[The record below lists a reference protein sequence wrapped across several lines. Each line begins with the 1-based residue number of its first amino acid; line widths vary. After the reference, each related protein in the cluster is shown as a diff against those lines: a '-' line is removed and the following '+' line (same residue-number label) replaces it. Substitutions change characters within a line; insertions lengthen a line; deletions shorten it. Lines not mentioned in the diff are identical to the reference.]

1 MPLVDGCD
9 SLYVL
14 YFSVCVCNFTC
25 RPDETYAL
33 VGTAKDLTLNPRSC
47 AGGFIHAYKIAELID
62 GGYKLEFVHKVKAFA
77 QYVYQLNLRKLAC
90 DGAARGVGIQ
100 VSCFTRFAGI
110 ILRVN
115 QKFLLFSQASKCF
128 VSYICQYFSRRV
140 MVD

>member
-1 MPLVDGCD
+1 MPLADGWD

-62 GGYKLEFVHKVKAFA
+62 GGCKLEFVHKVKSFA
-77 QYVYQLNLRKLAC
+77 EYVYA
-90 DGAARGVGIQ
+90 
-100 VSCFTRFAGI
+100 
-110 ILRVN
+110 
-115 QKFLLFSQASKCF
+115 
-128 VSYICQYFSRRV
+128 
-140 MVD
+140 